1 MPENNIRGAA
11 VYRLEGKT
19 VICLAEYKHDP
30 QQDKNFADTIANII
44 GKSPP
49 KASSEPG
56 KIGGFESVIA
66 EVDQYV
72 YGADQGGLCVAVITG
87 QKYPSRVAIQLLTEL
102 HGQFSSKY
110 GSAIPTAKAK
120 SLSKKSKSTLTT
132 ICKKYDDL
140 TNVDKTQALIGK
152 VGNVKSQMQD
162 NIAGMLESTEKA
174 SSMAEQSE
182 QLSEQAN
189 VFKKKSTDLRKQ
201 MRCKNLKMT
210 IILVSIV
217 IGILLVILVPL
228 ILKMKK
234 AAEAKDN

>member
-1 MPENNIRGAA
+1 LI
-11 VYRLEGKT
+11 
-19 VICLAEYKHDP
+19 
-30 QQDKNFADTIANII
+30 
-44 GKSPP
+44 
-49 KASSEPG
+49 
-56 KIGGFESVIA
+56 
-66 EVDQYV
+66 
-72 YGADQGGLCVAVITG
+72 
-87 QKYPSRVAIQLLTEL
+87 KY
-102 HGQFSSKY
+102 
-110 GSAIPTAKAK
+110 
-120 SLSKKSKSTLTT
+120 KSTLTT

>member
-19 VICLAEYKHDP
+19 VTCLAEYKHDP
-30 QQDKNFADTIANII
+30 QQPKNFADTIATII

-49 KASSEPG
+49 KASSESG

-72 YGADQGGLCVAVITG
+72 YGADTNGLCVAVITG

-102 HGQFSSKY
+102 HEQFSSKF
-110 GSAIPTAKAK
+110 GSTIPTAKK
-120 SLSKKSKSTLTT
+120 NSLTRKSKSVITT
-132 ICKKYDDL
+132 VCKKYDDL

-152 VGNVKSQMQD
+152 VGNVKGQMQTNISKMLD
-162 NIAGMLESTEKA
+162 NTEKA
-174 SSMAEQSE
+174 STMAEQSE

-217 IGILLVILVPL
+217 VGILLVILVPL

-234 AAEAKDN
+234 AAEEAK